1 MNGSNTLFRP
11 QADNRPRRLSH
22 AGFSMIE
29 LLIVIAVL
37 GVLFT
42 FMYKGFERLNRYYT
56 AENVKASTQQSVR
69 IGVEMMVQDMRL
81 AGLNPLG
88 TAGAGVVAASP
99 TLFQFTTD
107 ANFDGLVNAADPFE
121 NITYGLNLDGTC
133 GTCLQQ
139 TNHLG
144 TETLLDNVDTLALT
158 YLDDTGTAIPA
169 ANLAARLTDIRTVGI
184 TLAVNRSAGR
194 GGTVSRTY
202 TTQVRCRNL

>member
-1 MNGSNTLFRP
+1 MNGRNTLFRP
-11 QADNRPRRLSH
+11 RLGNRPRGLSH

-29 LLIVIAVL
+29 LLIVIGILAI
-37 GVLFT
+37 LFT

-56 AENVKASTQQSVR
+56 AENVKASTQQSAR

-88 TAGAGVVAASP
+88 TAGAGVELADA
-99 TLFQFTTD
+99 THFRFTTD
-107 ANFDGLVNAADPFE
+107 ANFDGVVNAADPFE
-121 NITYGLNLDGTC
+121 RITYGLNLDGTC

-144 TETLLDNVDTLALT
+144 TETLLDNVNTMALT
-158 YLDDTGTAIPA
+158 YLDDTGTAIPT
-169 ANLAARLTDIRTVGI
+169 ANLATRRADIRTVGI
-184 TLAVNRSAGR
+184 TLTVNRPAGR
-194 GGTVSRTY
+194 DGTVSRTY